1 METENIKKTTLNNLQ
16 IGLLRLFQREMSEN
30 DILSLKRVLVSHY
43 DTLLQ
48 AELTQ
53 VIEEKK
59 YTQVDFDNMLNGNK
73 TNKQ

>member
-1 METENIKKTTLNNLQ
+1 METENIQKTTLNNLQ

-59 YTQVDFDNMLNGNK
+59 YTQVDFDDMLNGNK

>member
-73 TNKQ
+73 TNK

>member
-1 METENIKKTTLNNLQ
+1 METENIQKTTLNNLQ